1 MVPHPPG
8 VQHTRLP
15 PAAQQ
20 HGTVWMVAGMAVRW
34 LAPLQGQAKA
44 PDGGSRHGTDGES
57 TPCLHQHRDP
67 RETAALHWQQAG
79 QGMQRLPRQPASP
92 KLPMGCKQK
101 PHTMVLQSSN

>member
-20 HGTVWMVAGMAVRW
+20 HGEVWMVAGMAVRW

-44 PDGGSRHGTDGES
+44 PDGGSRRGTDGES

-67 RETAALHWQQAG
+67 RGTAALHRQRAEQGSCAVTATPAG
-79 QGMQRLPRQPASP
+79 I
-92 KLPMGCKQK
+92 
-101 PHTMVLQSSN
+101 T